1 MKKNTAVPTTYIP
14 LEKFHIVPI
23 TGLTPESL
31 KYSAKKTI
39 RDREKIPHTTKLNI
53 LAKNLGIKGGFAN
66 YEKEFEEKLKP
77 FMAAQNLH
85 KRVNL
90 VEHKYNSGSPSDYKQ
105 FTHQQVSERLFY
117 SKGPI
122 PSKLFTGYDFDFSG
136 VLAWHRHALR
146 EVLRNDKYLECI
158 FTEDLHMKLFCDDSF
173 DLDEY
178 IEDMKQSDFVG
189 YNESRFKEL
198 LSLELN
204 TKIPITKR
212 RTGNVI
218 SNFGFVGDN
227 LNTASSQTAEYE
239 EVVVSILDLII
250 ISNRSEIISCYNLLG
265 NNLTELYDPILGSE
279 VEVYY
284 EKSTSQG
291 ECPVYMKPTKFI
303 QKVLNQRF
311 QQSVKGWVQVI
322 PYNDNLIFLSDEN
335 GNYDFVI
342 KNQRNKVFTHQI
354 YGDYLKRADIPS
366 FIEDYRFKRWEYFN
380 YKGNREF
387 DSHLAEQHYYANGGL
402 TKNYPGQHLILQN
415 YYEASGD
422 YIIESRSSNKH
433 LYGFKKVK
441 LANKKLMVSELIT
454 IDELNDFLHKN
465 HEYFATR
472 KGDAL
477 PPLNTE
483 ADKNLAATCTFY
495 DVLAYVSWAEKETNV
510 PLRLLAYDE
519 YLAVRDNDLGTNASF
534 KGGGYMTFYTPNGKQ
549 YPNHPPHMSQ
559 SDFDAL
565 TLRFPENLTNFEK
578 NGLEFIDSNFFA
590 EWLLEGVNIRSASL
604 TSFYGDAYVL
614 RASGQRN
621 CTGKYKGVK
630 TGFRLCYE
638 LSK

>member
-1 MKKNTAVPTTYIP
+1 MKNNTTVSTTYIP

-53 LAKNLGIKGGFAN
+53 LAKSLGIKGGFAN

-77 FMAAQNLH
+77 FMSKHNLH

-90 VEHKYNSGSPSDYKQ
+90 LEHKYRGMRLGYTQ
-105 FTHQQVSERLFY
+105 FNHQQVSERLFY
-117 SKGPI
+117 SKGQM
-122 PSKLFTGYDFDFSG
+122 PSKLFTGHDFDFSG
-136 VLAWHRHALR
+136 VFAWDMHDLY
-146 EVLRNDKYLECI
+146 EVLAKDKYLENI
-158 FTEDLHMKLFCDDSF
+158 FIQKLHIKLFCDDSF
-173 DLDEY
+173 ELDKY
-178 IEDMKQSDFVG
+178 IEAMKGHYFVDF
-189 YNESRFKEL
+189 NEERFKEL
-198 LSLELN
+198 LSLDLN
-204 TKIPITKR
+204 TKIPLTKR
-212 RTGNVI
+212 RT
-218 SNFGFVGDN
+218 DN
-227 LNTASSQTAEYE
+227 LPSFFDSASNNLNEASTQTAEYE
-239 EVVVSILDLII
+239 EVMVSISDLII
-250 ISNRSEIISCYNLLG
+250 ISNMFEIGGCYNLLG
-265 NNLTELYDPILGSE
+265 NNLTNFYDHAFGLD

-284 EKSTSQG
+284 ENSMSSDESEVYIKSAQ
-291 ECPVYMKPTKFI
+291 FL
-303 QKVLNQRF
+303 QKILNQRF
-311 QQSVKGWVQVI
+311 QQSNKGWVNVI
-322 PYNDNLIFLSDEN
+322 PYNENLIFLSDDN
-335 GNYDFVI
+335 GNFDFVI
-342 KNQRNKVFTHQI
+342 KNQRDKVFTHQI

-402 TKNYPGQHLILQN
+402 TKNYPGQHVILQN
-415 YYEASGD
+415 YYETSGD

-433 LYGFKKVK
+433 LHGFKKIK
-441 LANKKLMVSELIT
+441 LTEKELMVSELIT

-472 KGDAL
+472 KGDSL
-477 PPLNTE
+477 PPLNSE
-483 ADKNLAATCTFY
+483 CDKDLAATCTFY
-495 DVLAYVSWAEKETNV
+495 DVLAYISWAEKETNV

-534 KGGGYMTFYTPNGKQ
+534 KSGGYMTFYTPNGKQ
-549 YPNHPPHMSQ
+549 YPNHPPYMSQ

-565 TLRFPENLTNFEK
+565 TLRFPEDLTNFEK

-590 EWLLEGVNIRSASL
+590 EWLLEGVSIRSASL
-604 TSFYGDAYVL
+604 TSFYGDDHVL
-614 RASGQRN
+614 RASGPRD